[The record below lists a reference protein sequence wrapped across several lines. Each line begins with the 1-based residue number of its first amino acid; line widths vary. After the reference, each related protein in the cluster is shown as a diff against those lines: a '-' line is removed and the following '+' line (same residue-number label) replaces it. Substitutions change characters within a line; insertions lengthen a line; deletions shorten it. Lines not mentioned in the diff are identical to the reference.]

1 MPSAWRIV
9 RAARVNSAFT
19 GEGARVYG
27 GRWNSR
33 GTAVIYVSEHESL
46 AALELFVHLTPLSPN
61 DRYRSFRLEWE
72 DKLTEYFPVKS
83 LPPHWN
89 AEPPTFQTMQIGDEW
104 VRAGKSVALAV
115 PSVLSTS
122 EMNFLLNPRHPDF
135 KRIKISQP
143 IAVSVRF
150 APVESLTIRWN
161 NGRSRRSAS
170 RRALKIEQNKTTR
183 VEKPVSDDHGPKIS
197 PRR

>member
-61 DRYRSFRLEWE
+61 GRYLSFRLEWE

-83 LPPHWN
+83 LPTHWS
-89 AEPPTFQTMQIGDEW
+89 AEPPTLQTMQIGDDW
-104 VRAGKSVALAV
+104 VRVGKSVALAV

-122 EMNFLLNPRHPDF
+122 EMNFLLNPKHADF
-135 KRIKISQP
+135 KRIKINQ
-143 IAVSVRF
+143 
-150 APVESLTIRWN
+150 PVEYRF
-161 NGRSRRSAS
+161 
-170 RRALKIEQNKTTR
+170 
-183 VEKPVSDDHGPKIS
+183 D
-197 PRR
+197 PRLLSH

>member
-72 DKLTEYFPVKS
+72 DKLTEYFPAKS

-104 VRAGKSVALAV
+104 VRAGKFVALAV
-115 PSVLSTS
+115 PSVLSAS
-122 EMNFLLNPRHPDF
+122 EMNFLLNPKHPDF
-135 KRIKISQP
+135 KKIKIS
-143 IAVSVRF
+143 
-150 APVESLTIRWN
+150 
-161 NGRSRRSAS
+161 
-170 RRALKIEQNKTTR
+170 
-183 VEKPVSDDHGPKIS
+183 KPVGYRFDS
-197 PRR
+197 RLLNR